1 LTAPPL
7 VTSCVFKDDVDQ
19 GTTQDKKNMC
29 WKNNLEYLEKMEEY
43 RVHDTNHEGF
53 NHNSLN
59 RSLHLLYVHI
69 INMSRTPIIIGVVIL
84 MVLCLISSVT
94 YAMMGGEETTST
106 VTPASTPAS
115 TPAPKS
121 ATVTPAP
128 KPAPTPATV
137 TPAPKPAPTPAPVP
151 TYKLRDAKTPANDW
165 GGGNAI
171 FLDRHT
177 LDCGDDGLNQFKLG
191 RPSTNRIQYSYKCLE
206 GINSPANIKKDT
218 GANDWGGGNTIF
230 LDRHNVDCGKNPI
243 TKFRLVRPA
252 GNKIRYDYTCN
263 SKKVSGACRDVNT
276 GWNQESDK
284 NIYLDRHN
292 VKCNSNEVIT
302 QFKLNRDGKGKFRYD
317 YKCCKM

>member
-1 LTAPPL
+1 
-7 VTSCVFKDDVDQ
+7 
-19 GTTQDKKNMC
+19 
-29 WKNNLEYLEKMEEY
+29 
-43 RVHDTNHEGF
+43 
-53 NHNSLN
+53 
-59 RSLHLLYVHI
+59 
-69 INMSRTPIIIGVVIL
+69 MSKTPIIIGVVIL

-94 YAMMGGEETTST
+94 YAMMGGEETTSA
-106 VTPASTPAS
+106 VTPVSTPAPKPASTAASTAAPKPASTAASTAAPKPAS
-115 TPAPKS
+115 TPAPK
-121 ATVTPAP
+121 A
-128 KPAPTPATV
+128 
-137 TPAPKPAPTPAPVP
+137 APVP
-151 TYKLRDAKTPANDW
+151 TYKLRDAKTPSNDW
-165 GGGNAI
+165 GGGNMI

-191 RPSTNRIQYSYKCLE
+191 RPSGNRIQYSYKCLE
-206 GINSPANIKKDT
+206 GINSSANIKKDT

-230 LDRHNVDCGKNPI
+230 LDRHNVNCGKNPI

-263 SKKVSGACRDVNT
+263 SKKVGGACRDVNT

-292 VKCNSNEVIT
+292 VKCNPNEVIT

>member
-1 LTAPPL
+1 
-7 VTSCVFKDDVDQ
+7 
-19 GTTQDKKNMC
+19 
-29 WKNNLEYLEKMEEY
+29 
-43 RVHDTNHEGF
+43 
-53 NHNSLN
+53 
-59 RSLHLLYVHI
+59 
-69 INMSRTPIIIGVVIL
+69 MSKTPIIIGVVIL

-94 YAMMGGEETTST
+94 YAMMGGEEKTST
-106 VTPASTPAS
+106 VTPAPQPAPIPDPQPAPKPDPKPAS
-115 TPAPKS
+115 TPSSKPASK
-121 ATVTPAP
+121 PAP
-128 KPAPTPATV
+128 KPVPKPASKPASKPAPKA
-137 TPAPKPAPTPAPVP
+137 APKPASKPASKKAPVP
-151 TYKLRDAKTPANDW
+151 TYKLRDANTPSNDW

-191 RPSTNRIQYSYKCLE
+191 RPSGNRIQYSYKCLE
-206 GINSPANIKKDT
+206 GVNSHANIKKDT

-230 LDRHNVDCGKNPI
+230 LDRHNVNCGKNPI

-263 SKKVSGACRDVNT
+263 SKKVGGACRDVNT

-292 VKCNSNEVIT
+292 VKCNPNEVIT